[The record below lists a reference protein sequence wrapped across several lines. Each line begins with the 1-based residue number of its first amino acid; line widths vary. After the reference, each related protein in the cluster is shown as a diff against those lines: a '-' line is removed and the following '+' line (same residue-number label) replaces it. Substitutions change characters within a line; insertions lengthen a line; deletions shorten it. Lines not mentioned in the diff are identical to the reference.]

1 MKKHRNRITRNGTK
15 MLILMKVLITMDLL
29 LEMGNFE
36 NWKTVKQNLKGI
48 GKKLMGLIFC

>member
-1 MKKHRNRITRNGTK
+1 
-15 MLILMKVLITMDLL
+15 MDLL

-48 GKKLMGLIFC
+48 GKKVNGFNILLDSTPFVVQGQKHK